1 MNDDRPRRTT
11 PRRISL
17 ALPEPIEGALRR
29 YVSELPGPV
38 QSSVAVMTI
47 LQDWLIGHGYLPA
60 PEESDGNGYHE
71 EPRDDLLPTKRFI
84 DE

>member
-1 MNDDRPRRTT
+1 MSDDRPRRTT

-17 ALPEPIEGALRR
+17 ALPEPIEDALRR
-29 YVSELPGPV
+29 YVSELQAPV

-47 LQDWLIGHGYLPA
+47 LQDWLMGHGYLPA
-60 PEESDGNGYHE
+60 PEDADGNGFYE